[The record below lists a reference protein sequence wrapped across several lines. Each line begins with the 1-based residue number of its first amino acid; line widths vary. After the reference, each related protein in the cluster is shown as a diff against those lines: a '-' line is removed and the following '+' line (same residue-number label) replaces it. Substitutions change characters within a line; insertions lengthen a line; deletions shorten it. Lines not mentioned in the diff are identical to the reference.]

1 MTLLLVLFLLLLL
14 LLSSHAEAN
23 KSAPLSSI
31 DYSKMSRQLADIVAI
46 MDMDGYTINKKFLC
60 KELGFL
66 KVGDAVAQSFT
77 FDIGIRW
84 SDLSP
89 KDQRS
94 STYVQNHIHKLPF
107 DVPVGGEALPIT
119 SLEAIVR
126 DLYQSVKRSSNSAI
140 AYKGGHYEK
149 DLLTSLGIPAI
160 NLESFGCPKVDML
173 IPKLIWLETCG
184 KHLTSDAYHHC
195 PKVEVEAFGEWL
207 ENHM

>member
-1 MTLLLVLFLLLLL
+1 MSRDNLLLRNELFVVQQFTVSQLLAVCRATVKVHYIWYLCRTTTTIMTLLLLLFLLLLL
-14 LLSSHAEAN
+14 LLLSSRAEAN

-31 DYSKMSRQLADIVAI
+31 DYFKMSRQLADIVAI

-60 KELGFL
+60 KELGL
-66 KVGDAVAQSFT
+66 KVGDAVAQSFM

-94 STYVQNHIHKLPF
+94 SRYVQNHIHKLPF
-107 DVPVGGEALPIT
+107 DVPVGGEAFPIT

-140 AYKGGHYEK
+140 AYM
-149 DLLTSLGIPAI
+149 
-160 NLESFGCPKVDML
+160 NVDIMKR
-173 IPKLIWLETCG
+173 I
-184 KHLTSDAYHHC
+184 
-195 PKVEVEAFGEWL
+195 F
-207 ENHM
+207 